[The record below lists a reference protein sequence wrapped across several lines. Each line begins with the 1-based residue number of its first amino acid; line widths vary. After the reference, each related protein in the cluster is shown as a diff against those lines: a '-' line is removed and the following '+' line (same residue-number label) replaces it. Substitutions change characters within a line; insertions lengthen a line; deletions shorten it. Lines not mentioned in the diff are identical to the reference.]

1 MAGMKEFLREFWRY
15 LCEKRRLLAVYL
27 VFVLLFCV
35 SFWLYQL
42 PLGAVLYPA
51 ALCGAGG
58 LLALALGCRRQY
70 RQRRRVE
77 ALCASPTAALL
88 GPLPAPCDAT
98 EEAYQQLVTRLRGEY
113 NALTD
118 ASAAR
123 YADMVDYYTLWA
135 HQIKT
140 PIASMRLHLQAEDSA
155 LSRQLSADLLRIEQ
169 YVEMVL
175 MFLRLDSASTDYL
188 FQTCDLDAL
197 VRSCIKKFAG
207 EFIRRKVRLDYTPA
221 AAQIVT
227 DEKWLA
233 FVIEQILSN
242 ALKYTPSGGTVAIYL
257 EGGEGGAPQALCI
270 RDTGIGIAP
279 EDLPRIFDKGYTGWN
294 GRADRQASGIGL
306 YLCRR
311 VCDALGHSLA
321 AASAP
326 GAGTTLRIGL
336 ARRAPG
342 GE

>member
-1 MAGMKEFLREFWRY
+1 
-15 LCEKRRLLAVYL
+15 
-27 VFVLLFCV
+27 
-35 SFWLYQL
+35 
-42 PLGAVLYPA
+42 
-51 ALCGAGG
+51 
-58 LLALALGCRRQY
+58 
-70 RQRRRVE
+70 
-77 ALCASPTAALL
+77 
-88 GPLPAPCDAT
+88 
-98 EEAYQQLVTRLRGEY
+98 
-113 NALTD
+113 
-118 ASAAR
+118 
-123 YADMVDYYTLWA
+123 
-135 HQIKT
+135 
-140 PIASMRLHLQAEDSA
+140 
-155 LSRQLSADLLRIEQ
+155 
-169 YVEMVL
+169 MVL

-242 ALKYTPSGGTVAIYL
+242 ALKYTPSGGTVSIYL
-257 EGGEGGAPQALCI
+257 EGGAGNAPQTLCI